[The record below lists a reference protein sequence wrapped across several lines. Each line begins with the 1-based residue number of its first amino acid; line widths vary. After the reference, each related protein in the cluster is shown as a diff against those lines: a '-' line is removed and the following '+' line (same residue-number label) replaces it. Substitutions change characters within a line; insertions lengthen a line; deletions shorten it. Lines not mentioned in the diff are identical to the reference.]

1 MTLRLMLFLISL
13 IPATGPQKPALSFDV
28 ASIKPNN
35 SGGRN
40 SVVLPRPGGGFTATN
55 VTMMQLMR
63 FGFSIQ
69 EFQVSGQLP
78 NWFNIERFDIEARAD
93 VQGEPRAEV
102 WQPMLQALL
111 ADRFK
116 LAFHKEVRAMP
127 AYDLI
132 VSKNGHKLQRVE
144 PGECL
149 PPPAGMCGTFRAS
162 TSQIIGDRV
171 SMEAFATR
179 LTRSMGRTVVD
190 KTKVEGVFNLLLQ
203 WTPDPQPGVQVDA
216 PPPDGGGPT
225 IFTALQEQ
233 LGLRLEATKNP
244 VEVYVID
251 RVERPSEN

>member
-1 MTLRLMLFLISL
+1 MTLRLMILLISWM
-13 IPATGPQKPALSFDV
+13 PAAAPQKPALSFDV

-35 SGGRN
+35 SGDRS

-69 EFQVSGQLP
+69 EFQVSGQP
-78 NWFNIERFDIEARAD
+78 NWFNTERFDMEAKAD
-93 VQGEPRAEV
+93 VPGEPQAAV

-116 LAFHKEVRAMP
+116 LAFHKEQRAMP
-127 AYDLI
+127 AYDLV

-162 TSQIIGDRV
+162 SSQIIGDRV

-190 KTKVEGVFNLLLQ
+190 KTQLEGVFNLLLQ
-203 WTPDPQPGVQVDA
+203 WTADPQIGLQVGA
-216 PPPDGGGPT
+216 PPPDGGGPS

-251 RVERPSEN
+251 RVERPSDN